1 VLDGVEAPEGEV
13 EDRGVSGM
21 LVVLMVGTC
30 RKRME
35 VLDLHIWR
43 VVRKLPLYRQNTTTS
58 DFPGSSLLPIK
69 TST

>member
-1 VLDGVEAPEGEV
+1 
-13 EDRGVSGM
+13 
-21 LVVLMVGTC
+21 MVGTC